1 MNNPEVPPIKMED
14 TALSQIIDAINKNGN
29 PVLGKEGLPLISI
42 VYISRFNEDGTAV
55 IGRLGVPISSRTEDN
70 ICREITKFYVKFL
83 TKIEVTP

>member
-29 PVLGKEGLPLISI
+29 PVFGKEGLPLISI
-42 VYISRFNEDGTAV
+42 VYISKFNADGTAV

-70 ICREITKFYVKFL
+70 ICREITKFYVTFL